1 MPDITQTASTPGQLT
16 AQLAALAHGPYSDA
30 DTTAAAGLAAE
41 AVRYL
46 NYATPRGGLT
56 EPATI
61 AAVAAGLATA
71 LYRLPQLL
79 YQIRDW
85 ISTENTNGRIADDHH
100 RPPQQL
106 TDAARVLL
114 NRAAD
119 HTDRLASD
127 LSDIH
132 NLTATLHTAGGP
144 PHRPRESGQ
153 AIPPSPGPRRSSG
166 T

>member
-1 MPDITQTASTPGQLT
+1 MPDAAQPATAFTPGQLT
-16 AQLAALAHGPYSDA
+16 ARLAALVHGPYSDA
-30 DTTAAAGLAAE
+30 DTAAAADLAAE

-46 NYATPRGGLT
+46 NYAAPRGGLT

-79 YQIRDW
+79 YQVRDW
-85 ISTENTNGRIADDHH
+85 LDAENDAGRIADDHR
-100 RPPQQL
+100 RPPVQL
-106 TDAARVLL
+106 TDATRVLL

-127 LSDIH
+127 LTDIH
-132 NLTATLHTAGGP
+132 NLAATLHAAVGP
-144 PHRPRESGQ
+144 AAP
-153 AIPPSPGPRRSSG
+153 AA
-166 T
+166 